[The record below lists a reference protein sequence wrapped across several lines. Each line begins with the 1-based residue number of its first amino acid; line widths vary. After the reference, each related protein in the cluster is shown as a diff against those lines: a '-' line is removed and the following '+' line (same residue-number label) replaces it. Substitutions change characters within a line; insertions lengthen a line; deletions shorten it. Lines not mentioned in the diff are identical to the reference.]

1 MSFFSRITPSVI
13 AQVQQQNASNQAQF
27 DALNTSIGQLNA
39 GIQRI
44 SDRQPRAF
52 TFLNLNNNGVS
63 ANVAANTII
72 VAGIPVPNGYRG
84 RVKDFNINFTT
95 SGGTVGY
102 AILDYNGRN
111 IIQIIT
117 PNINSSSSGF
127 GDTILDS
134 NTCIGIIGTVQ
145 GSGIFTGYLSGEI
158 EKIQ

>member
-13 AQVQQQNASNQAQF
+13 AQVQQQNAQNQQQF
-27 DALNTSIGQLNA
+27 DALNTTIGQLNNA
-39 GIQRI
+39 IQNI
-44 SDRQPRAF
+44 ADRQPRAF
-52 TFLNLNNNGVS
+52 TFLNLQNNGVS

-84 RVKDFNINFTT
+84 RVKDFNISFTT
-95 SGGTVGY
+95 SGGTVGF
-102 AILDYNGRN
+102 AILDYNARN
-111 IIQIIT
+111 ILQVIT

-127 GDTILDS
+127 GDTVLQS

-145 GSGIFTGYLSGEI
+145 GNGVLTGYLSGEI

>member
-1 MSFFSRITPSVI
+1 MSFFSRITPSVFSQL
-13 AQVQQQNASNQAQF
+13 ATSNQANAQAF
-27 DALNTSIGQLNA
+27 ADLNTGIGQLNQ
-39 GIQRI
+39 GINTLAAK
-44 SDRQPRAF
+44 QPKPF
-52 TFLNLNNNGVS
+52 TFLNLNNQGVS
-63 ANVAANTII
+63 ANVSANTII

-95 SGGTVGY
+95 SGGTIGY
-102 AILDYNGRN
+102 AILDYNGKN
-111 IIQIIT
+111 IIQIVT

-145 GSGIFTGYLSGEI
+145 GNGVFTGYLSGEI

>member
-1 MSFFSRITPSVI
+1 MSFFSRITPSVL
-13 AQVQQQNASNQAQF
+13 AQVTATNQANAQAF
-27 DALNTSIGQLNA
+27 ADLTTGIGQLNQ
-39 GIQRI
+39 GIKNL
-44 SDRQPRAF
+44 SDKQPRPF
-52 TFLNLNNNGVS
+52 TFLNLNNQGVS
-63 ANVAANTII
+63 VNFAANTVI

-95 SGGTVGY
+95 SGGTIGY
-102 AILDYNGRN
+102 AILDYNGKN
-111 IIQIIT
+111 IIQIVT

-145 GSGIFTGYLSGEI
+145 GAGVFTGYLSGEI

>member
-13 AQVQQQNASNQAQF
+13 TQLSAQNQANAQAF
-27 DALNTSIGQLNA
+27 ADLNTGIGQLNQ
-39 GIQRI
+39 GIKTLAEK
-44 SDRQPRAF
+44 QPRPF
-52 TFLNLNNNGVS
+52 TFLNLNNQGVS
-63 ANVAANTII
+63 VNFAANTII

-95 SGGTVGY
+95 SGGTIGY

-111 IIQIIT
+111 IIQIVT

-134 NTCIGIIGTVQ
+134 NTCIGIIVTVQ
-145 GSGIFTGYLSGEI
+145 GAGVFTGYLSGEI